1 MGMDLRPCFSDETQ
15 REAFVKDLVQQK
27 ETFREWNDYIETH
40 KNTMREKMTWYI
52 HKNWNKLS
60 LEDWNK
66 LDIKIKDQ
74 HYGFKFDIVPAPKEL
89 KPHEYHS
96 KVIERIEKRYNAKV
110 KEITSIEKEITSIEF
125 GLDITDGDLGIIIND
140 GDSKWLSE
148 FEIIQ
153 VALLIEDKLCEKD

>member
-1 MGMDLRPCFSDETQ
+1 MELRPCFSDEAQ
-15 REAFVKDLVQQK
+15 REAFVNDLIQQK

-74 HYGFKFDIVPAPKEL
+74 YYGFKFDIVPAPKEL

-96 KVIERIEKRYNAKV
+96 KVIERIEKRWNDKV
-110 KEITSIEKEITSIEF
+110 IEITSIEF
-125 GLDITDGDLGIIIND
+125 KLDMMDGDLSIFVN
-140 GDSKWLSE
+140 GDENWKWLND

-153 VALLIEDKLCEKD
+153 VALLIEDKLCKKD